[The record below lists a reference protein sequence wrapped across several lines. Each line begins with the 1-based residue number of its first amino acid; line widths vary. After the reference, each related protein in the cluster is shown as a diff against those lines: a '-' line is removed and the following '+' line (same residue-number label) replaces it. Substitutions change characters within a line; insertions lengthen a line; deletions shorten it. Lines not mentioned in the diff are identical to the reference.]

1 MSIELQTALI
11 SAGVAVVTA
20 FLGGYISWS
29 QLRRERNRWL
39 IDLKSN
45 YSLELY
51 RSRLESYPKASVAT
65 AKLSS
70 RSESV
75 AAETAKEIVDD
86 LNTWLTLWVVC
97 VLMNAHAE
105 RLSASGSG
113 RFGEAQCHWT
123 YTSGVM

>member
-86 LNTWLTLWVVC
+86 LNTWLYSVGGLC
-97 VLMNAHAE
+97 ADE
-105 RLSASGSG
+105 RTRGAVIGLREWAL
-113 RFGEAQCHWT
+113 
-123 YTSGVM
+123 